1 MIDSLY
7 CLALSPKSRENFR
20 TLLKLVNTY
29 MIETRI
35 FESSVY
41 FFFKL
46 RLTNI
51 FVRNFCKSNSNTDL
65 FVRTNSN
72 AAVNFFVDL
81 LNSRSFLFI
90 WIFKSLR
97 FLSPCYWFL
106 IIMVKCN
113 TFQAKFDLQNQNYIL
128 SKRIVGD
135 TVQGNKANI
144 DLVTTE
150 YLMLQ
155 HHVSVKNYELLN

>member
-1 MIDSLY
+1 MFRNFGKMIGSLY

-97 FLSPCYWFL
+97 FQSVLL
-106 IIMVKCN
+106 ISNNNGKMQYISGEIR
-113 TFQAKFDLQNQNYIL
+113 FAKSKLYI
-128 SKRIVGD
+128 I
-135 TVQGNKANI
+135 
-144 DLVTTE
+144 E
-150 YLMLQ
+150 
-155 HHVSVKNYELLN
+155 KNCWRYGTR